1 MARTRT
7 LRQQLVAWLAGPL
20 LVLWFVSTYIDFD
33 IAKRF
38 VNLAYDRTRASSSGR
53 SNGLVR

>member
-20 LVLWFVSTYIDFD
+20 LVLWAVSTYVDFD

-38 VNLAYDRTRASSSGR
+38 VNLAYDRALLESAQDIGR
-53 SNGLVR
+53 QI